1 LTFAADPGRI
11 KKKREKLMGDFFQSG
26 AIATLHR
33 LGHRDLES
41 LELELKRHQR
51 HRPIALILPAV
62 YAEFEGEALPNIL
75 RQLRDVSYPN
85 EIVLVMNRTDAME
98 FRSAK
103 KTLSDLGLNIDIV
116 WSSGS
121 RIGDL
126 YKLLEENNLPLGED
140 GKGRS
145 VWIAFG
151 YIIANE
157 KSDVIV
163 LHDCDIV
170 NYNRDFLARLCYPM
184 ANPNLGYEFCKGFY
198 SRVTDRMYGRV
209 TRLYFTPLIRAL
221 QKIVGY
227 HTFLVYLDSFRY
239 PLAGEFSLD
248 VDLARVTRI
257 PSDWGLEMGILAEVY
272 RNCVPKRICQ
282 VDLIESYEHKHQDLS
297 PTDPNTGLLK
307 MCIDITKSLFRTL
320 SQEGVIISDGL
331 LRTLAGTY
339 LRTAQDT
346 IKKYEDDAA
355 INKLFFDRHAE
366 GTAVDTF
373 LQGIRIAGDE
383 FLKDPLGSPEIPNWS
398 RVTSAIP
405 DFLEKL
411 KDAVAEDNK

>member
-1 LTFAADPGRI
+1 
-11 KKKREKLMGDFFQSG
+11 MGDFFQTGTIS
-26 AIATLHR
+26 TLHR

-41 LELELKRHQR
+41 LESELKRHRR

-62 YAEFEGEALPNIL
+62 YAEFEREALPNIL
-75 RQLRDVSYPN
+75 KELKDVTYLN

-98 FRSAK
+98 FRAAK
-103 KTLSDLGLNIDIV
+103 KTLTDLGLNIDIV
-116 WSSGS
+116 WSAGP
-121 RIGDL
+121 RVTDL
-126 YKLLEENNLPLGED
+126 YKLLEENNLSLGED

-151 YIIANE
+151 YVIANE

-170 NYNRDFLARLCYPM
+170 NYNREFLARLCYPM

-248 VDLARVTRI
+248 IDLARATRI
-257 PSDWGLEMGILAEVY
+257 PSDWGLEVGILAEVY

-297 PTDPNTGLLK
+297 PTDPTTGLLK

-320 SQEGVIISDGL
+320 SQEGVIISGGL

-339 LRTAQDT
+339 LRAAQDT

-373 LQGIRIAGDE
+373 LQGLMIAGDE
-383 FLKDPLGSPEIPNWS
+383 FLKDPLGSPEIPNWN

-411 KDAVAEDNK
+411 KEAVAEDNK

>member
-1 LTFAADPGRI
+1 
-11 KKKREKLMGDFFQSG
+11 MGDFFQTG

-33 LGHRDLES
+33 LGQRDLES
-41 LELELKRHQR
+41 LESELKKHQS
-51 HRPIALILPAV
+51 HRPLALILPAV
-62 YAEFEGEALPNIL
+62 YAEFEREALPNIL
-75 RQLRDVSYPN
+75 RQLKGIDYLN

-103 KTLSDLGLNIDIV
+103 KTLLDLGLDIDIV

-121 RIGDL
+121 RIGNL
-126 YKLLEENNLPLGED
+126 YKLLEENNLSLGED

-151 YIIANE
+151 YVIANE
-157 KSDVIV
+157 KSDAIV

-170 NYNRDFLARLCYPM
+170 NYNREFLARLCYPM

-257 PSDWGLEMGILAEVY
+257 PSDWGLEVGVLAEIY
-272 RNCVPKRICQ
+272 RNCAPKRICQ

-297 PTDPNTGLLK
+297 PTDPTTGLLK

-320 SQEGVIISDGL
+320 SQEGVIISGGL
-331 LRTLAGTY
+331 LRTLTGTY
-339 LRTAQDT
+339 LRAAQDT

-355 INKLFFDRHAE
+355 LNKLFFDRHAE
-366 GTAVDTF
+366 GTAVETF

-383 FLKDPLGSPEIPNWS
+383 FLKDPLGAPEIPNWN

-411 KDAVAEDNK
+411 TEAVAEDNK

>member
-1 LTFAADPGRI
+1 
-11 KKKREKLMGDFFQSG
+11 MGDFFQTGTIS
-26 AIATLHR
+26 TLHR
-33 LGHRDLES
+33 LGHRDLGS
-41 LELELKRHQR
+41 LESELKKHQR
-51 HRPIALILPAV
+51 HRPLALILPAV
-62 YAEFEGEALPNIL
+62 YAEFEREALPNIL
-75 RQLRDVSYPN
+75 RELKDVTYLS

-98 FRSAK
+98 FRAAK
-103 KTLSDLGLNIDIV
+103 KTLTDLGLNIDIV
-116 WSSGS
+116 WSAGP
-121 RIGDL
+121 RVTDL
-126 YKLLEENNLPLGED
+126 YKLLEENNLHLGED

-227 HTFLVYLDSFRY
+227 HAFLVYLDSFRY

-248 VDLARVTRI
+248 VDLARATRI
-257 PSDWGLEMGILAEVY
+257 PSDWGLEVGILAEIY
-272 RNCVPKRICQ
+272 RNCAPKRICQ
-282 VDLIESYEHKHQDLS
+282 VDLIDSYEHKHQDLS
-297 PTDPNTGLLK
+297 PADPTTGLLK

-339 LRTAQDT
+339 LRAAQDT
-346 IKKYEDDAA
+346 IKKFEDDAA

-373 LQGIRIAGDE
+373 LRGLTMAGDE
-383 FLKDPLGSPEIPNWS
+383 FLQDPLGSPEIPNWN

-411 KDAVAEDNK
+411 KDAVAADNK

>member
-1 LTFAADPGRI
+1 
-11 KKKREKLMGDFFQSG
+11 MGDFFQTG

-41 LELELKRHQR
+41 LETELKKHQR
-51 HRPIALILPAV
+51 HRPLALILPAI
-62 YAEFEGEALPNIL
+62 YTEFEREALPNIL
-75 RQLRDVSYPN
+75 RQLKEVDYLN

-98 FRSAK
+98 FRRAK
-103 KTLSDLGLNIDIV
+103 KTLADLGLNINIV
-116 WSSGS
+116 WSSGP
-121 RIGDL
+121 RIGELYNLLKKNDL
-126 YKLLEENNLPLGED
+126 LLGED

-151 YIIANE
+151 YVIANE
-157 KSDVIV
+157 KSEVIV

-170 NYNRDFLARLCYPM
+170 NYNREFLARLCYPM
-184 ANPNLGYEFCKGFY
+184 ANPNLGYEFCKGYY

-227 HTFLVYLDSFRY
+227 HPFLVYLDSFRY

-248 VDLARVTRI
+248 EDLARVTRI
-257 PSDWGLEMGILAEVY
+257 PSDWGLEVGILAEVY

-282 VDLIESYEHKHQDLS
+282 VDLVETYEHKHQDLS
-297 PTDPNTGLLK
+297 PTDPTRGLLK

-320 SQEGVIISDGL
+320 SQEGIIISAGL
-331 LRTLAGTY
+331 LRTLTGTY
-339 LRTAQDT
+339 LRSAQDT
-346 IKKYEDDAA
+346 IKKFEDDAA
-355 INKLFFDRHAE
+355 INRLFFDRHAE
-366 GTAVDTF
+366 GTAVETF
-373 LQGIRIAGDE
+373 LQGIKIAGKE
-383 FLKDPLGSPEIPNWS
+383 FLDDPLGAPEIPNWN

-411 KDAVAEDNK
+411 KEAVAEDNK

>member
-1 LTFAADPGRI
+1 
-11 KKKREKLMGDFFQSG
+11 
-26 AIATLHR
+26 
-33 LGHRDLES
+33 
-41 LELELKRHQR
+41 
-51 HRPIALILPAV
+51 
-62 YAEFEGEALPNIL
+62 
-75 RQLRDVSYPN
+75 
-85 EIVLVMNRTDAME
+85 
-98 FRSAK
+98 
-103 KTLSDLGLNIDIV
+103 
-116 WSSGS
+116 
-121 RIGDL
+121 
-126 YKLLEENNLPLGED
+126 
-140 GKGRS
+140 KGRS

-151 YIIANE
+151 YVIANE

-209 TRLYFTPLIRAL
+209 TRLYFTPLVRAL

-248 VDLARVTRI
+248 LDLARATRI
-257 PSDWGLEMGILAEVY
+257 PSDWGLEVGILAEVY

-297 PTDPNTGLLK
+297 SADPTAGLLK

-355 INKLFFDRHAE
+355 INNLFFDRHAE

-373 LQGIRIAGDE
+373 LQGLRIAGDE
-383 FLKDPLGSPEIPNWS
+383 FLKDPLGSREIPNWN

-411 KDAVAEDNK
+411 KEAVAEDNK